1 VKRWIRWI
9 AAALLIAL
17 PSCALFGG
25 RREPLSPEALGFEH
39 FHNRDFGSPH
49 QTGVPYDLALAA
61 IHHYSEEL
69 GGDGRRFAEKFGMP
83 FRPDQPDGLPSG
95 FALRRDGI
103 TGLDFAM
110 TNCSFCHSGQI
121 GGRIIPGLGSREL
134 RLNALNSAVV
144 DVVKRPDFNAKT
156 LLPLAEAAARRRGT
170 PWGWRQSWGTK
181 TAISQL
187 KKRSGT
193 EMGNAFGGMKDV
205 DGGPGRNS
213 AIEFAKAASKV
224 PIAPPYSFS
233 KYPAVWVY
241 RKRSTFGYDGSIVGD
256 RAMALSAVEFNKR
269 MPPGD
274 LVQRREMWESVYA
287 YLLTLQPPPYPGV
300 VDSALAERG
309 HEVFAATC
317 AKCHGTYR
325 RGDDPGHYE
334 EKVVP
339 LSVVGTDG
347 DRLHSVTPELV
358 AARRKGPL
366 ARHVHLEAS
375 KGYVAPPLD
384 GIWCRG
390 PYLHNGSVPT
400 VVDLLRPPRERPKT
414 FYVGS
419 GTDYDLER
427 LGLSYTEEAA
437 PDSARAGL
445 RASPRQFLFD
455 TALPGNSNGGHDF
468 ASKLTAEQRRA
479 ILEYLKQL

>member
-1 VKRWIRWI
+1 
-9 AAALLIAL
+9 
-17 PSCALFGG
+17 
-25 RREPLSPEALGFEH
+25 
-39 FHNRDFGSPH
+39 
-49 QTGVPYDLALAA
+49 
-61 IHHYSEEL
+61 
-69 GGDGRRFAEKFGMP
+69 
-83 FRPDQPDGLPSG
+83 
-95 FALRRDGI
+95 
-103 TGLDFAM
+103 M

-156 LLPLAEAAARRRGT
+156 LLPLAKAAARRRGT

-274 LVQRREMWESVYA
+274 LVKRREMWESVYA
-287 YLLTLQPPPYPGV
+287 YLLTLQPPPYPGA

-309 HEVFAATC
+309 HEVFVATC

-325 RGDDPGHYE
+325 RGDDPGHYQ
-334 EKVVP
+334 EKVVS

-347 DRLHSVTPELV
+347 DRLHSVTPELM

-366 ARHVHLEAS
+366 ARYVHLEARRARGAAARRHLVS
-375 KGYVAPPLD
+375 PHLQRIGAHGRGPVAPAPRASQTFT
-384 GIWCRG
+384 GR
-390 PYLHNGSVPT
+390 HH
-400 VVDLLRPPRERPKT
+400 DL
-414 FYVGS
+414 
-419 GTDYDLER
+419 R
-427 LGLSYTEEAA
+427 LGSATRRAA
-437 PDSARAGL
+437 GQCVAGL
-445 RASPRQFLFD
+445 CLSRCSFIPRCRNS
-455 TALPGNSNGGHDF
+455 TAHD
-468 ASKLTAEQRRA
+468 SHQS
-479 ILEYLKQL
+479 

>member
-1 VKRWIRWI
+1 
-9 AAALLIAL
+9 
-17 PSCALFGG
+17 
-25 RREPLSPEALGFEH
+25 
-39 FHNRDFGSPH
+39 
-49 QTGVPYDLALAA
+49 
-61 IHHYSEEL
+61 
-69 GGDGRRFAEKFGMP
+69 M
-83 FRPDQPDGLPSG
+83 
-95 FALRRDGI
+95 
-103 TGLDFAM
+103 
-110 TNCSFCHSGQI
+110 
-121 GGRIIPGLGSREL
+121 
-134 RLNALNSAVV
+134 
-144 DVVKRPDFNAKT
+144 
-156 LLPLAEAAARRRGT
+156 
-170 PWGWRQSWGTK
+170 
-181 TAISQL
+181 
-187 KKRSGT
+187 
-193 EMGNAFGGMKDV
+193 
-205 DGGPGRNS
+205 
-213 AIEFAKAASKV
+213 V

-274 LVQRREMWESVYA
+274 LVKRREMWESVYA
-287 YLLTLQPPPYPGV
+287 YLLTLQPPPYPGA

-325 RGDDPGHYE
+325 HGDDPGHYQ

-366 ARHVHLEAS
+366 ARYVHLEAS

-390 PYLHNGSVPT
+390 PYLHNGAHRRGPAAPASRASQNV
-400 VVDLLRPPRERPKT
+400 LRGR
-414 FYVGS
+414 GHH
-419 GTDYDLER
+419 YDLER
-427 LGLSYTEEAA
+427 LGLSYTEEAR
-437 PDSARAGL
+437 PDTARAGL

-468 ASKLTAEQRRA
+468 AFKLTAEQRRA